1 VAAAALARCQAQR
14 DEFQIPAQTVQEL
27 AEQCD
32 LVDQIALVVV
42 HIAMDQVRT
51 HQLQDLQEQ
60 QPIQTKPKKEN
71 DGRGKSTKQ
80 FHELC
85 KIYHN
90 EHPDK
95 TYRECLKELSNLN
108 KNKIDI

>member
-1 VAAAALARCQAQR
+1 MIEIKFIFETIEDAYDFLNKK
-14 DEFQIPAQTVQEL
+14 TEL
-27 AEQCD
+27 Q
-32 LVDQIALVVV
+32 
-42 HIAMDQVRT
+42 
-51 HQLQDLQEQ
+51 Q
-60 QPIQTKPKKEN
+60 QPKPKKEN

-95 TYRECLKELSNLN
+95 TYRECLKELSNIN
-108 KNKIDI
+108 KNTNEIKEI

>member
-1 VAAAALARCQAQR
+1 MIEIKFIFETIEDAYDFLNKK
-14 DEFQIPAQTVQEL
+14 TEL
-27 AEQCD
+27 Q
-32 LVDQIALVVV
+32 
-42 HIAMDQVRT
+42 
-51 HQLQDLQEQ
+51 Q
-60 QPIQTKPKKEN
+60 QPKPKKEN

-95 TYRECLKELSNLN
+95 TYRECLKELSTLN